1 MNTRNFVLTIG
12 ILYLL
17 VGALGFLPALVSAP
31 HAGAPSVTVDTG
43 YGYLLG
49 LFPVNGLY
57 NLFHLAIGAL
67 ALGAYRSLSSSTLFT
82 RGIAILFGVLAVMGL
97 IPMLST
103 TFGLIP
109 LFGHN
114 VWLHAATAAIAAYFG
129 YVRAAEVVPL
139 EWGASR
145 AS

>member
-17 VGALGFLPALVSAP
+17 VGVLGFFPALVSAP
-31 HAGAPSVTVDTG
+31 PAGAPSVTVESG
-43 YGYLLG
+43 YGYLFG
-49 LFPVNGLY
+49 LFPVNALY

-67 ALGAYRSLSSSTLFT
+67 ALGAYRSLSRSTLFA

>member
-1 MNTRNFVLTIG
+1 M
-12 ILYLL
+12 
-17 VGALGFLPALVSAP
+17 
-31 HAGAPSVTVDTG
+31 TVDTG

-49 LFPVNGLY
+49 LFPVNVLY
-57 NLFHLAIGAL
+57 NLFSLAIGVL
-67 ALGAYRSLSSSTLFT
+67 ALGAYRSLSRSTLFA
-82 RGIAILFGVLAVMGL
+82 RGIAILFGVLTVMGL
-97 IPMLST
+97 IPVLNT

-129 YVRAAEVVPL
+129 YARAAEVVPL

>member
-1 MNTRNFVLTIG
+1 M
-12 ILYLL
+12 
-17 VGALGFLPALVSAP
+17 
-31 HAGAPSVTVDTG
+31 TVDTG

-49 LFPVNGLY
+49 LFPVNALY
-57 NLFHLAIGAL
+57 NFFHLAIGAL
-67 ALGAYRSLSSSTLFT
+67 AFDAYRSLSRSITIS
-82 RGIAILFGVLAVMGL
+82 RGLAILFGVLAIIGV

-103 TFGLIP
+103 TFGWIP

-114 VWLHAATAAIAAYFG
+114 VWLHVATAGSAAYFG

-139 EWGASR
+139 EWEARR